1 MANKKTLVDNGLGP
15 GVWTA
20 SLDTTGNLEMGDAA
34 VGAVGSWVLQV
45 SGTFSGSLVLKKK
58 IVGGA
63 TAVASA
69 SNTYY
74 FNFASS
80 GATEVAAGT
89 AITAAGLFK
98 VPCDGCSL
106 VLNYTATSG
115 TMIVEGVPLLG

>member
-20 SLDTTGNLEMGDAA
+20 SLDTTGTLELGDAA
-34 VGAVGSWVLQV
+34 VGAVGSWILQV
-45 SGTFSGSLVLKKK
+45 SGTFVGSLVLKKK

-63 TAVASA
+63 TAIASA
-69 SNTYY
+69 TNTFY
-74 FNFASS
+74 FNFGTS

-89 AITAAGLFK
+89 AITAAGIFK

-106 VLNYTATSG
+106 VLSYTATSG